1 MEIIPYKIPIPAE
14 PDNYKPSDEDKT
26 RSRQPGVYDD
36 EYKTGIKQL
45 SDLKKLKPVE
55 QLGYLSQVVEM
66 AHSDTAYAMFDAYK
80 VFEDVEKD
88 EGFSPLLKILAQ
100 RGAESCSEDYL
111 QRQDE
116 SDEFHLDEQEYGYS
130 TIVELGMIPE
140 SVLTPIEEKMSEEEI
155 KLEIARLESSD
166 LVTFSN
172 SMGLDLED
180 KDYEGEKGYEVL
192 SNYHTRLSKLE
203 LALSKKIFDRNQK
216 RLHQEF
222 PSLPTDR
229 QLVKVASDAAA
240 TIEFEEKEDYLGDSW
255 LDLSTFDTI
264 ADQSG
269 KILYGAESQ
278 SGLNEEALD
287 CLIIIHNNAW
297 MKNKV
302 EETINLKLVE
312 IPIEAQA
319 QLLKF
324 MTEASNERFDKM
336 CAVMQNIEDKD
347 LRKRFLESFVAA
359 DFGEDFGD
367 SLLTIAGSE
376 RLSDGE
382 KEEVFDLVEFCRES
396 IDGITGLFEKFDG
409 GQFTNEYVRAANE
422 RLTDALKVF
431 EMIAEDGVAV
441 GDLDW
446 AGKVRFDFRSAIE
459 ALQYEAD
466 SLEIINGSIH
476 DVMSGKKG
484 AFAEIMLSPN
494 PSIQREW
501 RTLYHFYSPRYGH
514 ALLYTRPEGS
524 HTFDPAI
531 EYGKKSSPYNPNSV
545 NTGVEASISFTANP
559 VNPFDFP
566 SPYRPDQAR
575 VHDLEYYDSSTMDR
589 VSAIRLDREGRAPGE
604 PANDKNRDVIR
615 ETGMVSVDL
624 AAIGDRYDTPSGKIA
639 RLISLGNLLRSKD
652 HGTGFSLNHNTNWF
666 NQDNYGTSEGFR
678 KIVEYIDEVMVK
690 LCLDHPPRRG
700 DLNSFKERFEKEK
713 KKDRGRKTLGLSA

>member
-1 MEIIPYKIPIPAE
+1 MEIIPYKISIPTK
-14 PDNYKPSDEDKT
+14 PDNYKSSDEDKT
-26 RSRQPGVYDD
+26 RSRQPGVYYD

-45 SDLKKLKPVE
+45 SDLKKLKPIE

-130 TIVELGMIPE
+130 TIVAPGMIPE
-140 SVLTPIEEKMSEEEI
+140 GVLTPIEEKMSEEEI

-192 SNYHTRLSKLE
+192 SDYHTRLSELE

-287 CLIIIHNNAW
+287 CLITIHNNAW

-302 EETINLKLVE
+302 EETISLKLVE

-336 CAVMQNIEDKD
+336 CAVMQNIEGKD
-347 LRKRFLESFVAA
+347 LRRRLLENFVAA

-367 SLLTIAGSE
+367 ALLDIASSE
-376 RLSDGE
+376 RLSKDE
-382 KEEVFDLVEFCRES
+382 KAKVFDTISSCRES
-396 IDGITGLFEKFDG
+396 IGKITDFYTGFDNGKFAK
-409 GQFTNEYVRAANE
+409 QYARASNE
-422 RLTDALKVF
+422 RLTDAITVF
-431 EMIAEDGVAV
+431 RQIAKTGVAST
-441 GDLDW
+441 DLGW
-446 AGKVRFDFRSAIE
+446 AGKTRFNFEEACE
-459 ALQYEAD
+459 ALGYEMK
-466 SLEIINGSIH
+466 SLEII
-476 DVMSGKKG
+476 SGTLGDIQSGAKD
-484 AFAEIMLSPN
+484 AFAEVVLARDESN
-494 PSIQREW
+494 QRLN
-501 RTLYHFYSPRYGH
+501 RTFYNFYSPRHGYV
-514 ALLYTRPEGS
+514 LLYTRPEGS
-524 HTFDPAI
+524 HSFDPAT
-531 EYGKKSSPYNPNSV
+531 EYGKVRSRYRLDSA
-545 NTGVEASISFTANP
+545 NTGVEASISLITNP
-559 VNPFDFP
+559 VDPFSLI
-566 SPYRPDQAR
+566 SPFRPDAHATKNPQ
-575 VHDLEYYDSSTMDR
+575 YYNPDTMNK
-589 VSAIRLDREGRAPGE
+589 VSGIRLDREGRAPGMA
-604 PANDKNRDVIR
+604 ANDDSRDTINPI
-615 ETGMVSVDL
+615 GMISVDL

-666 NQDNYGTSEGFR
+666 NQDEYGTSEGFR

-700 DLNSFKERFEKEK
+700 DLNSFKERMKRA
-713 KKDRGRKTLGLSA
+713 RGDKTLRVLSA

>member
-1 MEIIPYKIPIPAE
+1 MEIFPYAISLKNEDETESNTPR
-14 PDNYKPSDEDKT
+14 DNFSEQHERPSVAINDDHMDEKQRLNFYNDI
-26 RSRQPGVYDD
+26 YNI
-36 EYKTGIKQL
+36 GIKQL
-45 SDLKKLKPVE
+45 SDLKKLRPVE
-55 QLGYLSQVVEM
+55 QLKHLLSIYEL
-66 AHSDTAYAMFDAYK
+66 AERDTAYGMFDASK
-80 VFEDVEKD
+80 VFKD
-88 EGFSPLLKILAQ
+88 IENDRGFSPLIRIVARDGIELY
-100 RGAESCSEDYL
+100 SDYNL
-111 QRQDE
+111 QHYWDE
-116 SDEFHLDEQEYGYS
+116 PELNEQEFGYS
-130 TIVELGMIPE
+130 TIVKPDRIPE
-140 SVLTPIEEKMSEEEI
+140 EVETTNDYPFDSDYSYSLSLQAALKRNVFEK
-155 KLEIARLESSD
+155 
-166 LVTFSN
+166 N
-172 SMGLDLED
+172 QD
-180 KDYEGEKGYEVL
+180 K
-192 SNYHTRLSKLE
+192 
-203 LALSKKIFDRNQK
+203 
-216 RLHQEF
+216 LHQEF
-222 PSLPTDR
+222 PFLPKDK
-229 QLVKVASDAAA
+229 QLVKIAPGTAA
-240 TIEFEEKEDYLGDSW
+240 TLEFEERLEPLIGDFSTLLG
-255 LDLSTFDTI
+255 TFGLV
-264 ADQSG
+264 ADQNG
-269 KILYGAESQ
+269 KILYNVKNDS
-278 SGLNEEALD
+278 SSDPNREALEY
-287 CLIIIHNNAW
+287 LAIIHNSRW
-297 MKNKV
+297 MRSRIEKTLNV
-302 EETINLKLVE
+302 SLIE
-312 IPIEAQA
+312 IPLEAQA

-336 CAVMQNIEDKD
+336 CAVMRNIKNEK
-347 LRKRFLESFVAA
+347 LRKRFLDSFVAA

-431 EMIAEDGVAV
+431 EMIAKNGVAA

-446 AGKVRFDFRSAIE
+446 AGKVKFDFRSAIE

-466 SLEIINGSIH
+466 SLEIINRTVH
-476 DVMSGKKG
+476 DVMSGREG
-484 AFAEIMLSPN
+484 AYAEIVLPPE
-494 PSIQREW
+494 PSIQAKW
-501 RTLYHFYSPRYGH
+501 RTIYHFYSPGH
-514 ALLYTRPEGS
+514 GHVLLYTRPEGS

-575 VHDLEYYDSSTMDR
+575 VHDLKYYDSTTMDK

-615 ETGMVSVDL
+615 EIGMVSVDL

-652 HGTGFSLNHNTNWF
+652 HSTGFSLNHNTNWF
-666 NQDNYGTSEGFR
+666 NQDEYGTAEGFR
-678 KIVEYIDEVMVK
+678 KIVEYIDEIMVG
-690 LCLDHPPRRG
+690 LCFNHPPRKG
-700 DLNSFKERFEKEK
+700 DLNSFKGRFEKEK